1 MNLDDLTDDVQL
13 AAALGCELST
23 IQARALAGELPGL
36 KFGRGWVFPRS
47 AVLDAL
53 NRQALLQA
61 EARTV
66 GKACAPVAVSVTPKH
81 AKAKR
86 ALPVLPALSD
96 ASAPR

>member
-23 IQARALAGELPGL
+23 IQARALAGELPGV
-36 KFGRGWVFPRS
+36 KFGRGWVFPRD

-53 NRQALLQA
+53 NGQARVQA
-61 EARTV
+61 EARAR
-66 GKACAPVAVSVTPKH
+66 GKGCVPVAVSVMPAR

-86 ALPVLPALSD
+86 APPVLPALPSVSI
-96 ASAPR
+96 AR